1 MSYASGGL
9 IQAADYNSL
18 TWGGTQGVYTASPN
32 NIAYVMG
39 VGNSAFGYGQDVSA
53 INTVSSSA
61 LVTATQ
67 WSGLLNTLNKALGH
81 QSGAGAQVT
90 VSPAITTGNVITY
103 FSSISA
109 NVTTINTNAAL
120 FAAQGSTVTGS
131 TNNWNPSAAATVA
144 LNAFVDTNVTFASAQ
159 HARYFF
165 NAGGQINFV
174 CSAVDNAGTTRSI
187 SVRDTV
193 NNIGGLSAFRN
204 TTNGGR
210 TGSGGTLI
218 TNNTAFGYRNNVF
231 NSATTIV
238 QINDDVPYGG
248 GYAILQ
254 CFSQNNDTTNGA
266 NGNSF
271 VFRLA
276 VFSPADDA
284 FGGSINVTISTRA
297 DIVYPESTY
306 LTTNSWGTPT
316 ISFDNV

>member
-39 VGNSAFGYGQDVSA
+39 VGNGVFGYGQDVSA

-90 VSPAITTGNVITY
+90 VSPAITTGNTITY
-103 FSSISA
+103 FSSIAA
-109 NVTTINTNAAL
+109 NVATINTNKAL

-165 NAGGQINFV
+165 NAGGQLNFR
-174 CSAVDNAGTTRSI
+174 CSATDNAGTSRSI
-187 SVRDTV
+187 AMRDAINAITGV
-193 NNIGGLSAFRN
+193 NVLN
-204 TTNGGR
+204 TTNSGR
-210 TGSGGTLI
+210 LGTGGTI
-218 TNNTAFGYRNNVF
+218 VVNNTAFGYRNLLT
-231 NSATTIV
+231 SATNI
-238 QINDDVPYGG
+238 IRADDAAPYGANAALI
-248 GYAILQ
+248 YLFCNA
-254 CFSQNNDTTNGA
+254 SDTTNGA
-266 NGNSF
+266 VSSSM
-271 VFRLA
+271 VFRVYLSA
-276 VFSPADDA
+276 AADDA
-284 FGGSINVTISTRA
+284 FGGSINLTVSTRC
-297 DIVYPESTY
+297 DVVYPESTY
-306 LTTNSWGTPT
+306 LTTNSWGTPSIT
-316 ISFDNV
+316 FDNV